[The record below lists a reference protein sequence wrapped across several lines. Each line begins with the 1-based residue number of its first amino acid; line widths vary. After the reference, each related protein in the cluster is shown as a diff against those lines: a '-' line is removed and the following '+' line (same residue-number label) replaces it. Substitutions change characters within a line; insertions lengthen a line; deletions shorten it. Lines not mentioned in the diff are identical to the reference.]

1 MGGRE
6 YERRG
11 ENAWGK
17 QTVLSGGC
25 EHVEMKE

>member
-11 ENAWGK
+11 ENACVK